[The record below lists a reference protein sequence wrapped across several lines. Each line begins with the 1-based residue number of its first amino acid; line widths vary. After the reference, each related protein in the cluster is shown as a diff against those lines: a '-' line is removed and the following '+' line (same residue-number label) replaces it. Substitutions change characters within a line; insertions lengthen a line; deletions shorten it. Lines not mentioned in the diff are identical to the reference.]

1 MIQIPPEIDLN
12 FLTVAEMLL
21 TPEGAFFL
29 IKRFQKMLKIG
40 GYVPSEKPFHYQH
53 FGFLA
58 VGGKQGNV
66 VSVLFWLC
74 WPLALSGRF
83 CIAHCL

>member
-21 TPEGAFFL
+21 TPEGAGFL

-40 GYVPSEKPFHYQH
+40 GYVPSEKLFQYQH
-53 FGFLA
+53 
-58 VGGKQGNV
+58 
-66 VSVLFWLC
+66 C
-74 WPLALSGRF
+74 
-83 CIAHCL
+83 